1 MSHQQFDSSTD
12 SDMDMRL
19 PQETVVRGS
28 PSPKKLSVDSVIIA
42 CPMAVTTIYIMEE
55 MKFGSRCFFKIYP
68 KSAPMVLAA
77 RI

>member
-19 PQETVVRGS
+19 PHETVVSGS
-28 PSPKKLSVDSVIIA
+28 PSPKKLRVDSVIIA
-42 CPMAVTTIYIMEE
+42 CPIAVTTMYIMEE
-55 MKFGSRCFFKIYP
+55 MKFGNRCLFKIYP